1 MNSEY
6 LPGGI
11 QRAIATEILVH
22 TVQYSCIY
30 ILWFV
35 SGPQSYKE
43 NNCGNNKRARVNRK
57 FGPTSESAERW
68 HLNFALLTWTHNN
81 IE

>member
-11 QRAIATEILVH
+11 QQAIATEILVR
-22 TVQYSCIY
+22 TVQYLCIY

-35 SGPQSYKE
+35 SGPQSYKV
-43 NNCGNNKRARVNRK
+43 NNSDNNKRARVN
-57 FGPTSESAERW
+57 
-68 HLNFALLTWTHNN
+68 
-81 IE
+81 